1 MMMRLVMILCLL
13 LAGGSS
19 FAAQIEPVVAPLPAV
34 AAGGTVLTVKS
45 PTGKTALTLAD
56 LERLPLKQ
64 STVKTAFGM
73 EGTFQGILL
82 SDLLA
87 AYGLAGV
94 AKITVIAG
102 DGYVIGFSHDEMA
115 ASPGMIATR
124 LDGKPISDPAKGP
137 LLLIWPEQEQAV
149 LAGRKD
155 SMDWVWS
162 VEEIR
167 GKP

>member
-13 LAGGSS
+13 LAGVPSL
-19 FAAQIEPVVAPLPAV
+19 AAQIEPVVTPLPAV
-34 AAGGTVLTVKS
+34 AAGGTVLTIKNG
-45 PTGKTALTLAD
+45 TTKAALTLAD

-64 STVKTAFGM
+64 STVKTAFGL
-73 EGTFQGILL
+73 EGTFQGVLL
-82 SDLLA
+82 NDLLA
-87 AYGLAGV
+87 AHGLANT

-102 DGYVIGFSHDEMA
+102 DGYVISFSHEEMA

-124 LDGKPISDPAKGP
+124 LDGKPINDSARGP
-137 LLLIWPEQEQAV
+137 LLLIWPEQEQEV

-162 VEEIR
+162 IEEIR